1 MYTLNCRGRLLTLK
15 EPIVMGILNVTPD
28 SFYQGSRID
37 SKKISLDKAGQMLEE
52 GATILDIGG
61 QSSRPGAETIGID
74 EELKRVIPA
83 IEVIRCQYPNCYI
96 SIDTF
101 YSEVAIRAVEV
112 GADMINDISA
122 GGIDKE
128 MFDAVA
134 RLNVPY
140 IAMHMRGTP
149 ANMNS
154 LNTYDDLITDVLD
167 YFREKTQLCLHSG
180 IKDIL
185 IDPGFGFSKTTEQ
198 NFEVLKKLEAF
209 QILGFPVLVGLSRKS
224 MIYKTL
230 EISPEEALNGTTI
243 LNTIALQKGAM
254 VLRVHDVR
262 EALECIKLTSSILK

>member
-1 MYTLNCRGRLLTLK
+1 
-15 EPIVMGILNVTPD
+15 MGILNVTPD

-37 SKKISLDKAGQMLEE
+37 SKKKLLDKAGQMLEE

-61 QSSRPGAETIGID
+61 QSSRPGAETIGIH

-101 YSEVAIRAVEV
+101 YSEVAIRAVEA
-112 GADMINDISA
+112 GADMVNDISA

-154 LNTYDDLITDVLD
+154 FNTYHDLITDILD

-185 IDPGFGFSKTTEQ
+185 IDPGFGFSKNTEQ
-198 NFEVLKKLEAF
+198 NFEVLKNLEAF
-209 QILGFPVLVGLSRKS
+209 QIFGIPILVGLSRKS
-224 MIYKTL
+224 VIYKTL
-230 EISPEEALNGTTI
+230 GITPEEALNGTTI

-254 VLRVHDVR
+254 VLRVHNVR
-262 EALECIKLTSSILK
+262 EAIECIKLLKSLQK